1 MLLKR
6 GNILG
11 QKRLIMHRNVSDE
24 GDMFK
29 ETKLLKYS
37 SRENHGYV
45 TKRDI
50 FYAKQ
55 LILAEI

>member
-29 ETKLLKYS
+29 ETKLLSYF
-37 SRENHGYV
+37 RIENHGYA
-45 TKRDI
+45 TKNDI
-50 FYAKQ
+50 T
-55 LILAEI
+55 

>member
-1 MLLKR
+1 M
-6 GNILG
+6 G